1 MPGPLSKDLRQRVIE
16 AVASGASRRQA
27 ARRFGVSASAA
38 VRWLAA
44 WHAEGRVAPLAMGGD
59 RRSSLERH
67 RELLLEMIA
76 ARPDTTLDEMRA
88 MLATQGII
96 TSHGALWRFIAKEGP
111 SFKKNGPRQRAGAV
125 GRDEGAQGPARGS
138 GRARFGQA
146 RLHRRDPPRYLWGQ
160 DQHGA
165 PSRSFGAWL
174 TPDRPGAS
182 LEGLLALVIP

>member
-59 RRSSLERH
+59 RRSSLDRH

-96 TSHGALWRFIAKEGP
+96 TSHGALWRFFAKEGL
-111 SFKKNGPRQRAGAV
+111 SFKKKTVHASEQERPDV
-125 GRDEGAQGPARGS
+125 KKARE
-138 GRARFGQA
+138 
-146 RLHRRDPPRYLWGQ
+146 
-160 DQHGA
+160 
-165 PSRSFGAWL
+165 AWL
-174 TPDRPGAS
+174 EGQVELASGKLVFIDETPPSIPMGSRPTWPAFV
-182 LEGLLALVIP
+182 AVRRAVHA